1 MAVSNSLGSNV
12 FDILL
17 GLSLPWFLKTGVAYA
32 GTTVSF
38 LYYNLKSVVLQYVSN
53 ATISFFYNIKFTVQQ
68 YI

>member
-1 MAVSNSLGSNV
+1 MTSFVVGMGDMAISNCLGSNI

-38 LYYNLKSVVLQYVSN
+38 L
-53 ATISFFYNIKFTVQQ
+53 IC
-68 YI
+68 